1 MWLVDVLRP
10 RVIVELGTQYGD
22 SYCAFCQAV
31 QELHLDTRCYAV
43 DTWQGDPHAGFYG
56 PEVLADLRAHHDPLY
71 GGFSRLIQSTFDEA
85 LKHFAHGTI
94 DLLHIDG
101 YHVYDAVKHD
111 FESWLPKMSSR
122 GVVLLH
128 DINVPE
134 RDFGVKQFWEEIR
147 DKYPHFEFLHGH
159 GLGILAVGSEYPE
172 DFQTL
177 LRASS
182 EEAAIIR
189 QFFFE
194 LGQRLTMQVQ
204 QRQLAQQLAERDR
217 LIQTLL
223 GQAGE
228 REQTLQRLN
237 AQLAEREQSIGQL
250 QAQVAQL
257 QAEQEQL
264 RQELAEKD
272 KAIENLS
279 AQLTTLRQR
288 ISWKR
293 YRVADRVAA
302 FYWYV
307 RHYFQ
312 GIISKLLY
320 SFLHPVS
327 FLRAIALRVL
337 PSSLLYRLK
346 PFYRKHLRKFYLREQ
361 GIQDTIT
368 PLRSIASENTRSFL
382 IPSQEDIHSLKAQ
395 HWSPRLLSPRKFR
408 IIFVSGDPT
417 LPSHRYRV
425 LNYIEYLK
433 TQGLEASWIAVNDI
447 PSNFEFILT
456 YDLVVLWRVAWSDEI
471 ARVVEVC
478 RKNGIPVV
486 FDVDD
491 YVFEPSIAKPEIID
505 GIRFLRKDQLEEY
518 YRGIE
523 GYRRTLMEAD
533 FCTLSTDFLAQKCR
547 ELGKIAMVLR
557 NGLNYELINISE
569 RALKMRE
576 DIGDVVRIGYASGT
590 KTHQK
595 DFRVAVEALCRI
607 LSNYPMTRLIIVG
620 DLDLKEFPELKQY
633 KNQIIYRPKVHWK
646 NLPYEIAQFD
656 INIAPL
662 EVGNPFCEAKS
673 ELKYFEA
680 ALLKVPTVASPTDAF
695 KYAIIHGENG
705 LLASTIEE
713 WYEALASLVKNKNER
728 LRIGERAY
736 LHTKDNYSPEKMGV
750 LALNVYARIIKYTR
764 QQKHIDDQ
772 KMSISFVLPPFI
784 KGSGGHNKIIDLA
797 KGLAERGHEIRIF
810 LQNESENY
818 PTEKA
823 IVDYGLD
830 KLGIKIYVGL
840 NTMFTCDALIAT
852 FWQTAYI
859 VKQYESFAKRA
870 FYFVQDFEPYFYPVS
885 ENYILAENSYRLGLH
900 LISYGPWCR
909 QILKTRYNLDAD
921 WVPFYINK
929 EIYFPRSDI
938 KRRDNLI
945 IFFAKPETPRRCFW
959 LGIQALEQ
967 FIKRNNSDV
976 EIALFGSEEISL
988 MSIPFPYTN
997 LKVLTPK
1004 ELAELYN
1011 RATLGLVFSP
1021 TNPSMVPF
1029 EMMACGL
1036 PIIDL
1041 NYNDNHVN
1049 YGGGKG
1055 VLLVEPDPLQIA
1067 QAIARLIR
1075 DDDLRASLSREGLE
1089 YISSF
1094 PDKERVVE
1102 MFENIL
1108 LREVDKK

>member
-1 MWLVDVLRP
+1 MSEFDEQRDSADIEAYRLAVRQLLEQISKRDDRLKWL
-10 RVIVELGTQYGD
+10 
-22 SYCAFCQAV
+22 QAEQERLH
-31 QELHLDTRCYAV
+31 QELAEKDKAI
-43 DTWQGDPHAGFYG
+43 GD
-56 PEVLADLRAHHDPLY
+56 
-71 GGFSRLIQSTFDEA
+71 
-85 LKHFAHGTI
+85 
-94 DLLHIDG
+94 
-101 YHVYDAVKHD
+101 
-111 FESWLPKMSSR
+111 
-122 GVVLLH
+122 
-128 DINVPE
+128 
-134 RDFGVKQFWEEIR
+134 
-147 DKYPHFEFLHGH
+147 
-159 GLGILAVGSEYPE
+159 LG
-172 DFQTL
+172 
-177 LRASS
+177 
-182 EEAAIIR
+182 
-189 QFFFE
+189 
-194 LGQRLTMQVQ
+194 
-204 QRQLAQQLAERDR
+204 
-217 LIQTLL
+217 
-223 GQAGE
+223 
-228 REQTLQRLN
+228 
-237 AQLAEREQSIGQL
+237 AQLREREQSIGQL

-257 QAEQEQL
+257 QAEQERL
-264 RQELAEKD
+264 RQELAEKERVIGD
-272 KAIENLS
+272 LS

-293 YRVADRVAA
+293 HRVADRVAA

-320 SFLHPVS
+320 PFLRPVS
-327 FLRAIALRVL
+327 FLRSIALRVL

-361 GIQDTIT
+361 GIQDTVT

-395 HWSPRLLSPRKFR
+395 HWFPRLLSPRKFR

-447 PSNFEFILT
+447 PSNSKFILT
-456 YDLVVLWRVAWSDEI
+456 YDLVVLWRVAWSDKI
-471 ARVVEVC
+471 GRVVEVC

-557 NGLNYELINISE
+557 NGVNYELINISE
-569 RALKMRE
+569 QALKMRE
-576 DIGDVVRIGYASGT
+576 HMGNVVRIGYASGT

-607 LSNYPMTRLIIVG
+607 LSNYPTTRLIIVG
-620 DLDLKEFPELKQY
+620 DLDLKEFPELKPY
-633 KNQIIYRPKVHWK
+633 EKQIIYRPKVDWEK
-646 NLPYEIAQFD
+646 LPYEIAQFD

-705 LLASTIEE
+705 LLATTTEE
-713 WYEALASLVKNKNER
+713 WYEALASLVKSKNER

-750 LALNVYARIIKYTR
+750 LARDVYAGIIKRTR

-772 KMSISFVLPPFI
+772 KMSISFILPPFI

-818 PTEKA
+818 PIEKA

-840 NTMFTCDALIAT
+840 TTMFTCDALIAT
-852 FWQTAYI
+852 FWQTAYM
-859 VKQYESFAKRA
+859 VKQYESFAKRT
-870 FYFVQDFEPYFYPVS
+870 FYFVQDFEPYFYPMS

-900 LISYGPWCR
+900 VISYGPWCK
-909 QILKTRYNLDAD
+909 QVLKTRYHLEAD

-945 IFFAKPETPRRCFW
+945 IFFARPEMPRRCFW

-967 FIKRNNSDV
+967 FVKRNNSDV
-976 EIALFGSEEISL
+976 EIALFGSEGVSHIN
-988 MSIPFPYTN
+988 IPFPYTN

-1004 ELAELYN
+1004 ALAELYN

-1041 NYNDNHVN
+1041 NYNDNQVN

-1102 MFENIL
+1102 MFESIL